1 RGAGMADD
9 HLNMALASD
18 GTLYC
23 AIKTGYDTPGYPRI
37 AMLIR
42 RPSGNWDNLHSVSEI
57 GTRAIV
63 VLNEQTNK
71 IRVVFTSDED
81 GGDILYRES
90 STANISFGQQRT
102 LIPGNYNNP
111 TSTKNSF
118 TSQVVILASTSD
130 VLAGILATDSG
141 TPPPPLPG
149 APTLAAPAHNTT
161 NVSLNTALSWNA
173 AS

>member
-1 RGAGMADD
+1 DSPYSNWSSPITVASGIDADDIGAVIAFPMMNKIGVFWSNQSSERWGFRMHTDGDNPNTWTSDEVPASQSAINRGAGMADD

-63 VLNEQTNK
+63 VLNEQTSK

-81 GGDILYRES
+81 G
-90 STANISFGQQRT
+90 
-102 LIPGNYNNP
+102 
-111 TSTKNSF
+111 
-118 TSQVVILASTSD
+118 
-130 VLAGILATDSG
+130 
-141 TPPPPLPG
+141 
-149 APTLAAPAHNTT
+149 
-161 NVSLNTALSWNA
+161 
-173 AS
+173 